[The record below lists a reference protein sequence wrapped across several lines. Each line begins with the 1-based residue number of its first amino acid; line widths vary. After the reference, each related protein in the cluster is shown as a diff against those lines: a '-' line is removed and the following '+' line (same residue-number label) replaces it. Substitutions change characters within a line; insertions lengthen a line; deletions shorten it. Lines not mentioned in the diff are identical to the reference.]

1 MCRCRIIKEFNQIMN
16 KNTTAELLKLEPHI
30 ENILKERYY
39 LKNETSWEQMAKRL
53 SCLYP
58 KMYEYILQRRFIPS
72 TPTLMN
78 LNTNGE
84 RAGTLS
90 SCFILGI
97 EDSIEGI
104 MNSMKEAAFVTK
116 AAGGVGY
123 NFSNL
128 RGSTEN
134 VKTISA
140 NSGGVMAFIQ
150 IFDSVLDGVRQG
162 GRRRGAGMSLLS
174 IYHPDILKF
183 IDAKASDTSKYTRS
197 NFSVSPDTSF
207 YDTLKKTPNKIFK
220 TRNVV
225 DKKENDL
232 IDSNGLVYTYK
243 ILWDKIIH
251 NAWSSAE
258 PGIFN
263 GDIAAD
269 RCSCKHITRNVFCNP
284 CCFASSIPV
293 MVKTNFGHVEIKKVT
308 ANHKVWSDDVWRTTS
323 GYFSAGISDVYKVIF
338 DTGYNPIYIT
348 MNHKLMTSSGK
359 MKMLSQLKVGD
370 TIKSMFRDPEII
382 SIEKY
387 STEEVGCITVPET
400 GNFMLSEG
408 IYSGNSEYTHI
419 PYTSCNLS
427 SFNVA
432 SFVKN
437 GEFNWVE
444 FESAVEDAVVY
455 MNGVI
460 DNNDYP
466 IEKIKKETLAVRPIG
481 MGVMGV
487 AHLLYKLGIPYDSDD
502 ACKIIENLLKF
513 QTLVATRKSMEMARD
528 TGKVYEYY
536 DHDTFM
542 DANSRFFTTDT
553 FKSVNV
559 AQLKADIKKYG
570 MYNSC
575 LTSIAPTGTISYI
588 ADCSG
593 GIEPVFGLVFTRK
606 IEKENKTYEKVYLVD
621 SIFKKYVETTYP
633 DKSTKI
639 YEYVASNNGSC
650 QGCELLT
657 KKEQSTFKVSGDISP
672 DWHLKTLA
680 ASANNI
686 NLSVSKTINLP
697 KNCSEKEIGEVFL
710 KAHELGIIGVTV
722 YRDGSREGVLVHN
735 DTTSNVMPD
744 HIERQHAPKRPI
756 DLPCD
761 IHEMNVVTDGKK
773 ERFVALVGK
782 LAGTVYEIFV
792 TKDNN
797 NKLDF
802 NKHKTG
808 LIRKVKKGRYDLII
822 VNGEE
827 KIYIEDMSK
836 TFGGKM
842 GTLSRLVSM
851 SLRHGCPLQIV
862 TNQLAKGIDG
872 SMLDFERCVARVL
885 KHYINDGERVITS
898 DTCPSC
904 GKKLVYIEGCKTCSD
919 RCGWSKCG

>member
-1 MCRCRIIKEFNQIMN
+1 MN
-16 KNTTAELLKLEPHI
+16 KNTTTEMLKLEPHI

-58 KMYEYILQRRFIPS
+58 KMYNYILQRRFIPS

-78 LNTNGE
+78 LNTNRE

-104 MNSMKEAAFVTK
+104 MDSMKEAAFVTK

-128 RGSTEN
+128 RGSNEN

-183 IDAKASDTSKYTRS
+183 IDAKTSDTSKYTRS
-197 NFSVSPDTSF
+197 NFSVNPDSSF
-207 YDTLKKTPNKIFK
+207 YDTLKMTPHKVFR

-232 IDSNGLVYTYK
+232 VDSNGLVYTYK
-243 ILWDKIIH
+243 MLWDKIIH

-293 MVKTNFGHVEIKKVT
+293 MVKTDCGDIEIKEVT
-308 ANHKVWSDDVWRTTS
+308 ANHKVWAGDDWKTTS

-370 TIKSMFRDPEII
+370 TIKSMFRDPEIM

-400 GNFMLSEG
+400 GNFMLSAG

-432 SFVKN
+432 SFVKG
-437 GEFNWVE
+437 GEFDWSE

-460 DNNDYP
+460 DKNDYP
-466 IEKIKKETLAVRPIG
+466 IEKIRKETLAVRPIG
-481 MGVMGV
+481 MGVMGM
-487 AHLLYKLGIPYDSDD
+487 AHLLYLLSIPYDSVE
-502 ACKIIENLLKF
+502 ACNTIEKLLKF

-536 DHDTFM
+536 DYDTFM
-542 DANSRFFTTDT
+542 DANSRFFTSDS
-553 FKSVNV
+553 FMSVDI
-559 AQLKADIKKYG
+559 AKLKMDIKKYG

-633 DKSTKI
+633 DKSSKI
-639 YEYVASNNGSC
+639 YEYVANNNGSC

-735 DTTSNVMPD
+735 DNTSNVLPE
-744 HIERQHAPKRPI
+744 HIERQHAPKRPT

-761 IHEMNVVTDGKK
+761 IHEMNVMTDGKK

-808 LIRKVKKGRYDLII
+808 IIRKVKKGRYDLII

-862 TNQLAKGIDG
+862 TIQLAKGIDG

-898 DTCPSC
+898 ETCPEC

>member
-1 MCRCRIIKEFNQIMN
+1 M
-16 KNTTAELLKLEPHI
+16 
-30 ENILKERYY
+30 
-39 LKNETSWEQMAKRL
+39 
-53 SCLYP
+53 
-58 KMYEYILQRRFIPS
+58 
-72 TPTLMN
+72 
-78 LNTNGE
+78 
-84 RAGTLS
+84 
-90 SCFILGI
+90 
-97 EDSIEGI
+97 
-104 MNSMKEAAFVTK
+104 
-116 AAGGVGY
+116 
-123 NFSNL
+123 
-128 RGSTEN
+128 
-134 VKTISA
+134 
-140 NSGGVMAFIQ
+140 
-150 IFDSVLDGVRQG
+150 
-162 GRRRGAGMSLLS
+162 
-174 IYHPDILKF
+174 
-183 IDAKASDTSKYTRS
+183 
-197 NFSVSPDTSF
+197 
-207 YDTLKKTPNKIFK
+207 
-220 TRNVV
+220 
-225 DKKENDL
+225 
-232 IDSNGLVYTYK
+232 
-243 ILWDKIIH
+243 
-251 NAWSSAE
+251 
-258 PGIFN
+258 
-263 GDIAAD
+263 
-269 RCSCKHITRNVFCNP
+269 
-284 CCFASSIPV
+284 
-293 MVKTNFGHVEIKKVT
+293 
-308 ANHKVWSDDVWRTTS
+308 
-323 GYFSAGISDVYKVIF
+323 
-338 DTGYNPIYIT
+338 
-348 MNHKLMTSSGK
+348 
-359 MKMLSQLKVGD
+359 
-370 TIKSMFRDPEII
+370 
-382 SIEKY
+382 
-387 STEEVGCITVPET
+387 EV
-400 GNFMLSEG
+400 
-408 IYSGNSEYTHI
+408 
-419 PYTSCNLS
+419 
-427 SFNVA
+427 
-432 SFVKN
+432 
-437 GEFNWVE
+437 
-444 FESAVEDAVVY
+444 
-455 MNGVI
+455 
-460 DNNDYP
+460 
-466 IEKIKKETLAVRPIG
+466 
-481 MGVMGV
+481 
-487 AHLLYKLGIPYDSDD
+487 
-502 ACKIIENLLKF
+502 
-513 QTLVATRKSMEMARD
+513 ARD

-536 DHDTFM
+536 DYDTFM
-542 DANSRFFTTDT
+542 DANSRFFTSDS
-553 FKSVNV
+553 FMSVDI
-559 AQLKADIKKYG
+559 AKLKMDIKKYG

-633 DKSTKI
+633 DKSSKI
-639 YEYVASNNGSC
+639 YEYVANNNGSC

-735 DTTSNVMPD
+735 DNTSNVLPE
-744 HIERQHAPKRPI
+744 HIERQHAPKRPT

-761 IHEMNVVTDGKK
+761 IHEMNVMTDGKK

-808 LIRKVKKGRYDLII
+808 IIRKVKKGRYDLII

-898 DTCPSC
+898 ETCPDC

>member
-1 MCRCRIIKEFNQIMN
+1 MN
-16 KNTTAELLKLEPHI
+16 KNTNTELLKLEPHI

-39 LKNETSWEQMAKRL
+39 LKDETSWEQMAKRL

-104 MNSMKEAAFVTK
+104 MDSMKEAAFVTK

-128 RGSTEN
+128 RGSNEN

-207 YDTLKKTPNKIFK
+207 YDTLKKTPNKIFR

-232 IDSNGLVYTYK
+232 VDSNGLVYTYK
-243 ILWDKIIH
+243 MLWDKIIH

-284 CCFASSIPV
+284 C
-293 MVKTNFGHVEIKKVT
+293 
-308 ANHKVWSDDVWRTTS
+308 
-323 GYFSAGISDVYKVIF
+323 
-338 DTGYNPIYIT
+338 
-348 MNHKLMTSSGK
+348 
-359 MKMLSQLKVGD
+359 
-370 TIKSMFRDPEII
+370 
-382 SIEKY
+382 
-387 STEEVGCITVPET
+387 
-400 GNFMLSEG
+400 
-408 IYSGNSEYTHI
+408 SEYTHI

-466 IEKIKKETLAVRPIG
+466 IEKIRKETLAVRPIG

-487 AHLLYKLGIPYDSDD
+487 AHLLYKLGIPYDSLE
-502 ACKIIENLLKF
+502 ACNTIEKLLKF
-513 QTLVATRKSMEMARD
+513 QTLIATRKSMEMARD

-542 DANSRFFTTDT
+542 DANSRFFTSDT
-553 FKSVNV
+553 FMSVDV
-559 AQLKADIKKYG
+559 AQLKIDIKKYG

-650 QGCELLT
+650 QGCDLLT

-672 DWHLKTLA
+672 EWHLKTLA

-710 KAHELGIIGVTV
+710 KAHEFGIIGVTV

-735 DTTSNVMPD
+735 DNTSNVLPD

-898 DTCPSC
+898 ETCPDC

-919 RCGWSKCG
+919 RCGWSRCG

>member
-1 MCRCRIIKEFNQIMN
+1 MN
-16 KNTTAELLKLEPHI
+16 KNTNTELLKLEPHI

-39 LKNETSWEQMAKRL
+39 LKDETSWEQMAKRL

-104 MNSMKEAAFVTK
+104 MDSMKEAAFVTK

-128 RGSTEN
+128 RGSNEN

-207 YDTLKKTPNKIFK
+207 YDTLKKTPNKIFR

-232 IDSNGLVYTYK
+232 VDSNGLVYTYK
-243 ILWDKIIH
+243 MLWDKIIH

-284 CCFASSIPV
+284 C
-293 MVKTNFGHVEIKKVT
+293 
-308 ANHKVWSDDVWRTTS
+308 
-323 GYFSAGISDVYKVIF
+323 
-338 DTGYNPIYIT
+338 
-348 MNHKLMTSSGK
+348 
-359 MKMLSQLKVGD
+359 
-370 TIKSMFRDPEII
+370 
-382 SIEKY
+382 
-387 STEEVGCITVPET
+387 
-400 GNFMLSEG
+400 
-408 IYSGNSEYTHI
+408 SEYTHI

-466 IEKIKKETLAVRPIG
+466 IEKIRKETLAVRPIG

-487 AHLLYKLGIPYDSDD
+487 AHLLYKLGIPYDSLE
-502 ACKIIENLLKF
+502 ACNTIEKLLKF
-513 QTLVATRKSMEMARD
+513 QTLFAT
-528 TGKVYEYY
+528 
-536 DHDTFM
+536 
-542 DANSRFFTTDT
+542 
-553 FKSVNV
+553 
-559 AQLKADIKKYG
+559 
-570 MYNSC
+570 
-575 LTSIAPTGTISYI
+575 
-588 ADCSG
+588 
-593 GIEPVFGLVFTRK
+593 
-606 IEKENKTYEKVYLVD
+606 
-621 SIFKKYVETTYP
+621 
-633 DKSTKI
+633 
-639 YEYVASNNGSC
+639 
-650 QGCELLT
+650 
-657 KKEQSTFKVSGDISP
+657 
-672 DWHLKTLA
+672 
-680 ASANNI
+680 
-686 NLSVSKTINLP
+686 
-697 KNCSEKEIGEVFL
+697 
-710 KAHELGIIGVTV
+710 
-722 YRDGSREGVLVHN
+722 
-735 DTTSNVMPD
+735 
-744 HIERQHAPKRPI
+744 
-756 DLPCD
+756 
-761 IHEMNVVTDGKK
+761 
-773 ERFVALVGK
+773 
-782 LAGTVYEIFV
+782 
-792 TKDNN
+792 
-797 NKLDF
+797 
-802 NKHKTG
+802 
-808 LIRKVKKGRYDLII
+808 
-822 VNGEE
+822 
-827 KIYIEDMSK
+827 
-836 TFGGKM
+836 
-842 GTLSRLVSM
+842 
-851 SLRHGCPLQIV
+851 
-862 TNQLAKGIDG
+862 
-872 SMLDFERCVARVL
+872 
-885 KHYINDGERVITS
+885 
-898 DTCPSC
+898 
-904 GKKLVYIEGCKTCSD
+904 
-919 RCGWSKCG
+919 